1 MLGADDYG
9 YIRPP
14 MPASDRKSKWEARL
28 SDWENE
34 LQTNKHGMLH
44 VAQRCVDLLRAEI
57 AEFWPD
63 ST

>member
-1 MLGADDYG
+1 MLGADGYG

-14 MPASDRKSKWEARL
+14 RPPDSKKQEWLDRLA
-28 SDWENE
+28 DWENE
-34 LQTNKHGMLH
+34 LQTNRCGMQK
-44 VAQRCVDLLRAEI
+44 VAQRCVDLLKAEI